1 MNEWMNEWMNEHVL
15 SGSNIISRKKYFI
28 QDTNKAQIRRTKNG
42 ICQTFYEGTALQ
54 QGHFVY
60 NKFLFL
66 WLLNVRYTQDT
77 KNRQPESPPDESL
90 SESACLNK
98 EEGNLIWF
106 LISDEFLLISD
117 MLLVMENVTPLNWVI
132 SVTSRDISVKKR
144 KTVKMELL
152 PLKAAH

>member
-1 MNEWMNEWMNEHVL
+1 M
-15 SGSNIISRKKYFI
+15 
-28 QDTNKAQIRRTKNG
+28 
-42 ICQTFYEGTALQ
+42 
-54 QGHFVY
+54 
-60 NKFLFL
+60 
-66 WLLNVRYTQDT
+66 QDT

-132 SVTSRDISVKKR
+132 SVTSRDISVKK
-144 KTVKMELL
+144 KKDGENGIIPTQSC
-152 PLKAAH
+152 PLACLDCFTAKS